1 MGIRS
6 AFGTSGSANCLTTE
20 QPIRLMPNIASF
32 HPQLVH
38 FVIGLGIAGVV
49 LRLLSLTGRFQ
60 WSRQAAPW
68 FLVIAAIASVIAA
81 ESGHQAHGLAERI
94 PGVRDAVHEH
104 EEAGEWARNMF
115 LAVGLIELVG
125 LLLRRNQRIARWIYV
140 ASGIVGLGA
149 GVALYRAGEHG
160 GLLVY
165 SYAGGVGTR
174 TGDPQDVRRLL
185 IAGLFHEARVA
196 RDSGRA
202 DEAARLTEELG
213 RQAPDDPAVKL
224 LVIESLLKDRNDP
237 RGALTA
243 LAALQTPDDDR
254 SSIRKGVLTADAY
267 VAAGQ
272 PDSARLLLT
281 DLAQRYP
288 EARFV
293 QDALRRIGQ

>member
-1 MGIRS
+1 
-6 AFGTSGSANCLTTE
+6 
-20 QPIRLMPNIASF
+20 MPNIAQF

-68 FLVIAAIASVIAA
+68 FLVVVAVVSVVAA

-94 PGVRDAVHEH
+94 PGVRDAVQEH
-104 EEAGEWARNMF
+104 EEAGEFARNLF
-115 LAVGLIELVG
+115 VAVGLLELLALAVKRKER
-125 LLLRRNQRIARWIYV
+125 LARWTLV
-140 ASGIVGLGA
+140 ASGLV
-149 GVALYRAGEHG
+149 GVAAVAAVYRAGDHG
-160 GLLVY
+160 GRLVY

-174 TGDPQDVRRLL
+174 TGDPEDVHRLL

-202 DEAARLTEELG
+202 DEAARLTQELA
-213 RQAPDDPAVKL
+213 RQAPNDPAVQL
-224 LVIESLLKDRNDP
+224 LAIESLLKDRHDP
-237 RGALTA
+237 RTALTA
-243 LAALQTPDDDR
+243 LAAMPVPENDR
-254 SSIRKGVLTADAY
+254 SAIRKGLLTADAY

-272 PDSARLLLT
+272 PDSARMVLT
-281 DLAQRYP
+281 DLAQRFP

-293 QDALRRIGQ
+293 QDALRRLQ